1 MFVDIFFCFLQ
12 LSSFTTANICKC
24 VYECCVRVKVCF
36 LNVNGRH
43 LVLLFCAS
51 LLIIITNDQYGMI
64 FVCRIYVMFVLCITF
79 STMFDN
85 WYSCWFTLVLLSKM
99 IDQAAPKGG
108 FVCFSAL
115 LSCSRTKNDIF
126 FLDYVFVYQFSVS
139 RISSVRVKLKFD
151 FSFKSV
157 LRCKRRI
164 VCFGMNFKS
173 IIWFLVKLCL
183 SAREYTVNA
192 KTEVF
197 VKYLSD
203 SRSSCEQYFNT
214 WLNVLNCSLITLIE
228 S

>member
-1 MFVDIFFCFLQ
+1 
-12 LSSFTTANICKC
+12 
-24 VYECCVRVKVCF
+24 
-36 LNVNGRH
+36 
-43 LVLLFCAS
+43 
-51 LLIIITNDQYGMI
+51 
-64 FVCRIYVMFVLCITF
+64 
-79 STMFDN
+79 
-85 WYSCWFTLVLLSKM
+85 M
-99 IDQAAPKGG
+99 IDQADPKGG

-126 FLDYVFVYQFSVS
+126 FLDYVFVYQFSES

-192 KTEVF
+192 KTKGF
-197 VKYLSD
+197 VSICSTADLSANSTLTLDSMYL
-203 SRSSCEQYFNT
+203 T
-214 WLNVLNCSLITLIE
+214 VHCSH
-228 S
+228 